1 MKKTILTL
9 ITFSICSITFAQ
21 DEMPVKEKLDRTGDL
36 IIEPAV
42 GIPNAGSFL
51 LMSANVFD
59 DIYGTSDK
67 IENTSFPV
75 QFGGRLEYMVS
86 HRIGISFEGNF
97 EKSGYDKLYAT
108 TVYDNNTGLYKDT
121 TYHTIY
127 EMRKTRLLARFQ
139 YHPVQTEKVD
149 LYVGA
154 GLGMTLEK
162 ETNPE
167 NQIDEFDSFFFPI
180 LLVDRATSPL
190 AARIFFGT
198 RVNFTSHIG
207 MLVEVG
213 MGSGSVLNLGLNARF

>member
-21 DEMPVKEKLDRTGDL
+21 DEMPVKEKLDRTGDF

-59 DIYGTSDK
+59 FYDGSETV
-67 IENTSFPV
+67 ENTSIPV

-86 HRIGISFEGNF
+86 HRIGIAFEGNY
-97 EKSGYDKLYAT
+97 EKSGYRSIYSI
-108 TVYDNNTGLYKDT
+108 YDNVTGNYKDT
-121 TYHTIY
+121 TSIY
-127 EMRKTRLLARFQ
+127 ELKKTRLLARFQ

-162 ETNPE
+162 EINPE

-198 RVNFTSHIG
+198 RVNFTQHLG

-213 MGSGSVLNLGLNARF
+213 MGSGSVLNLGINARF

>member
-1 MKKTILTL
+1 MKKRILTL
-9 ITFSICSITFAQ
+9 FTFSICLVGFSQ
-21 DEMPVKEKLDRTGDL
+21 EEMPKEEKFDRTGDI

-51 LMSANVFD
+51 LMSANIFD
-59 DIYGTSDK
+59 YYDNSEIV
-67 IENTSFPV
+67 ENTSFPV

-97 EKSGYDKLYAT
+97 EKSGFDRQT
-108 TVYDNNTGLYKDT
+108 TNSVYDNNTGTYVDT

-127 EMRKTRLLARFQ
+127 EMRKTRILARFQ
-139 YHPVQTEKVD
+139 FHPVQTEKVD
-149 LYVGA
+149 LFVGA

-162 ETNPE
+162 ETNPQ

-198 RVNFTSHIG
+198 RVNFTQHIG

-213 MGSGSVLNLGLNARF
+213 MGSGSVLNLGVNARF

>member
-9 ITFSICSITFAQ
+9 ITFSICSMTFAQ
-21 DEMPVKEKLDRTGDL
+21 DETPVKEKLDRTGDF
-36 IIEPAV
+36 IIEPTI

-59 DIYGTSDK
+59 FNYGNEPA
-67 IENTSFPV
+67 ENTSFPV

-97 EKSGYDKLYAT
+97 EKSGYRSKYST
-108 TVYDNNTGLYKDT
+108 YDNVTGNYKDT
-121 TYHTIY
+121 TTIY
-127 EMRKTRLLARFQ
+127 EIKKTRLLARFQ

-180 LLVDRATSPL
+180 LLLDRATSPL

-198 RVNFTSHIG
+198 RVNFTQHIG

-213 MGSGSVLNLGLNARF
+213 MGSGSVLNLGINARF

>member
-21 DEMPVKEKLDRTGDL
+21 DEMPVKEKLDRTGDF

-59 DIYGTSDK
+59 FNYGNETV
-67 IENTSFPV
+67 ENTSIPV

-86 HRIGISFEGNF
+86 HRIGIAFEGNY
-97 EKSGYDKLYAT
+97 EKSGFDRTYIQT
-108 TVYDNNTGLYKDT
+108 EYDNNTG
-121 TYHTIY
+121 TYVESTVHEIY
-127 EMRKTRLLARFQ
+127 EMRKTRFLARFQ

-149 LYVGA
+149 LFVGA

-167 NQIDEFDSFFFPI
+167 NTIDEFDSFFFPI

-198 RVNFTSHIG
+198 RVNFTQHIG

-213 MGSGSVLNLGLNARF
+213 MGSGSVLNLGINARF

>member
-1 MKKTILTL
+1 MMKRILTIIAL
-9 ITFSICSITFAQ
+9 IFTGISFAQ
-21 DEMPVKEKLDRTGDL
+21 DEIEKIDRTGDI

-59 DIYGTSDK
+59 FYDQNVTV
-67 IENTSFPV
+67 ENTSFPI
-75 QFGGRLEYMVS
+75 QFGGRLEYMIS
-86 HRIGISFEGNF
+86 NRIGISFEGNF
-97 EKSGYDKLYAT
+97 EKSGYDRST
-108 TVYDNNTGLYKDT
+108 TYSVFDNVTGNYKDT
-121 TYHTIY
+121 TEHTIY
-127 EMRKTRLLARFQ
+127 ELKKTRLLARFQ

-154 GLGMTLEK
+154 GLGMTLDK
-162 ETNPE
+162 VTNPQNE
-167 NQIDEFDSFFFPI
+167 IDEFDSFFFPI

-198 RVNFTSHIG
+198 RVNFTSHVG

-213 MGSGSVLNLGLNARF
+213 VGSGSLLNIGINARF

>member
-9 ITFSICSITFAQ
+9 FTFSICSITFAQ

-36 IIEPAV
+36 IIEPTI
-42 GIPNAGSFL
+42 GIPNAGSFF

-59 DIYGTSDK
+59 FYDGSETV
-67 IENTSFPV
+67 ENTSIPV

-86 HRIGISFEGNF
+86 PRIGIAFEGNY
-97 EKSGYDKLYAT
+97 EKSGYRSNYSI
-108 TVYDNNTGLYKDT
+108 YDNVTGNYKDT
-121 TYHTIY
+121 TSIY
-127 EMRKTRLLARFQ
+127 ELKKTRLLARFQ

-149 LYVGA
+149 LFVGA

-198 RVNFTSHIG
+198 RVNFTQHLG

-213 MGSGSVLNLGLNARF
+213 MGSGSVLNLGINARF

>member
-9 ITFSICSITFAQ
+9 FTFSICSITFAQ

-36 IIEPAV
+36 IIESTI
-42 GIPNAGSFL
+42 GIPNAGSFF

-59 DIYGTSDK
+59 FYDGGETV
-67 IENTSFPV
+67 ENTSIPV

-97 EKSGYDKLYAT
+97 EKSGFDSKYVGT
-108 TVYDNNTGLYKDT
+108 TYDNNTGLYKDT

-198 RVNFTSHIG
+198 RVNFTQHIG

-213 MGSGSVLNLGLNARF
+213 MGSGSVLNLGINARF

>member
-21 DEMPVKEKLDRTGDL
+21 DEMPVKEKLDRTGDF

-42 GIPNAGSFL
+42 GIPNAGSFF

-59 DIYGTSDK
+59 FYDGSETV
-67 IENTSFPV
+67 ENTSIPV

-86 HRIGISFEGNF
+86 HRIGIAFEGNY
-97 EKSGYDKLYAT
+97 EKSGYRSIYSI
-108 TVYDNNTGLYKDT
+108 YDNVTGNYKDT
-121 TYHTIY
+121 TSIY
-127 EMRKTRLLARFQ
+127 ELKKTRLLARFQ

-162 ETNPE
+162 EINPE

-198 RVNFTSHIG
+198 RVNFTQHLG

-213 MGSGSVLNLGLNARF
+213 MGSGSVLNLGINARF

>member
-9 ITFSICSITFAQ
+9 ITFALCSMTFAQ
-21 DEMPVKEKLDRTGDL
+21 DEMPAKEKLDRTGNF

-59 DIYGTSDK
+59 YYDNNLIV
-67 IENTSFPV
+67 ENTSFPV

-97 EKSGYDKLYAT
+97 EKSGYDKQYT
-108 TVYDNNTGLYKDT
+108 TTEYDNITGLYKDT
-121 TYHTIY
+121 VYHTTY

-198 RVNFTSHIG
+198 RVNFTQHIG
-207 MLVEVG
+207 MMVEVG
-213 MGSGSVLNLGLNARF
+213 MGSGSVLNLGINARF

>member
-9 ITFSICSITFAQ
+9 ITFALCSMTFAQ
-21 DEMPVKEKLDRTGDL
+21 DEMPAKEKLDRTGNF

-51 LMSANVFD
+51 LMSTNLLDNSANK
-59 DIYGTSDK
+59 TT
-67 IENTSFPV
+67 ENTSFPV

-97 EKSGYDKLYAT
+97 EKSGYDEQYTAT
-108 TVYDNNTGLYKDT
+108 EYDNITGLYKDT
-121 TYHTIY
+121 VYHTTY

-149 LYVGA
+149 LYIGA
-154 GLGMTLEK
+154 GLGMTLDNDPDNEYD
-162 ETNPE
+162 PL
-167 NQIDEFDSFFFPI
+167 DSFFFPI
-180 LLVDRATSPL
+180 ILVDRATDPL

-198 RVNFTSHIG
+198 RVNFTQHIG
-207 MLVEVG
+207 MMVEVG
-213 MGSGSVLNLGLNARF
+213 MGSGSVLNLGINARF